1 MMTSRHHLLATMSLV
16 IIFLTFLTL
25 PLAAQGTC
33 STPLP
38 HPPHQGGGKSA
49 SAIYGLQAVISKGA
63 PVLGCQSKWD
73 SYTNEWIMVVG
84 PGSNAW
90 IQLGWE
96 RSYSDPRV
104 HIWYQARGPH
114 FQRDR
119 HYDPTDP
126 RYRVDIGRTYVI
138 EAMSDEGGITY
149 WSLWADGVAL
159 DSIPATDLQW
169 PAGSAYAIDAQW
181 SGELSYIES
190 EMGGPYSSP
199 VGFYYLAWYLGD
211 PNGDWPYIDN
221 PRVFNSEVP
230 KYGGDAFQIYS
241 GIWGFRNWTWS
252 NFLFLPLILKDH

>member
-1 MMTSRHHLLATMSLV
+1 MKLSHHFWRAMLLVVVLLILLTTSLS
-16 IIFLTFLTL
+16 
-25 PLAAQGTC
+25 AQSTC
-33 STPLP
+33 SSPLP
-38 HPPHQGGGKSA
+38 HPPHQGGGKTA
-49 SAIYGLQAVISKGA
+49 STIFGLQAVISKGN
-63 PVLGCQSKWD
+63 PVLGCQSKSD
-73 SYTNEWIMVVG
+73 SYTSEWIMVVG
-84 PGSNAW
+84 PGPNAW

-96 RSYSDPRV
+96 RSVSQDPRV
-104 HIWYQARGPH
+104 HIWYQARGPN
-114 FQRDR
+114 FQHDR
-119 HYDPTDP
+119 PYDPTDP
-126 RYRVDIGRTYVI
+126 RYRVDIGRTYAI

-149 WSLWADGVAL
+149 WNLWADGVAL

-169 PAGSAYAIDAQW
+169 PAGSAYAIDTQW